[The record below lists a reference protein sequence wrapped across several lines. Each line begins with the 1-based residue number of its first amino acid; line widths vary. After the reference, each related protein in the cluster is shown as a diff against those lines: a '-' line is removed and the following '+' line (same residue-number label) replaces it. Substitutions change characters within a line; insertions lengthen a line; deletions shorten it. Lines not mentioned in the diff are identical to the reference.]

1 MVHPGHYKVTIGHHL
16 LLRSPKGSLKH
27 WRKERKI
34 ALICVQLL
42 RPMDCSLPGS
52 SAHGIFQARILEWVA
67 ISFSRGS
74 SWPRNQT
81 QVSRIA
87 GSFFTN
93 WATQEALGITY
104 YLHCAWRPQSSGK
117 VERTN
122 QFLKSAI
129 KKDHPGDLPRVEG
142 GFTNS
147 SPPHLLPLR
156 NRLVLVLMRF
166 SVRDLLFMSMTSS

>member
-1 MVHPGHYKVTIGHHL
+1 MKSFWDLVCPGHYNLTMGHYL

-122 QFLKSAI
+122 QFLKSEI
-129 KKDHPGDLPRVEG
+129 KKIIQETSLGWKEALPIA
-142 GFTNS
+142 
-147 SPPHLLPLR
+147 LLHTCCP
-156 NRLVLVLMRF
+156 
-166 SVRDLLFMSMTSS
+166 